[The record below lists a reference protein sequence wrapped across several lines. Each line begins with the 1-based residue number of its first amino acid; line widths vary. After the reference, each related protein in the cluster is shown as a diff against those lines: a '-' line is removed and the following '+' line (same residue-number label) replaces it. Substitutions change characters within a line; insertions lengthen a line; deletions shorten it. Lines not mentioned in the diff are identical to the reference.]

1 MNTTACKN
9 TSRRKDIP
17 ANEWFQ
23 YQSLKYSH
31 RSQRF
36 RLLRYFVFDFFARYI
51 LQLTR
56 LTKNSKTLTDN
67 IFLISIEFNTISGNL
82 TSQISDHL
90 LQFLILKDFYHKTL
104 INSNNVRNWTKLII
118 EQNYR
123 FFNHDEFKNDLK
135 DILYDNILSSD
146 DISASLTFDLFL
158 TRGNTL
164 LEEHASNH
172 KLSKKEISLK
182 ASYYIQGLMRGL
194 YRLFKGYCN
203 ENNHTIKVAKN
214 SKYKNTRNIIIF
226 KVKQS
231 KKEYQN
237 YLQKLSKNTKKT

>member
-1 MNTTACKN
+1 M
-9 TSRRKDIP
+9 
-17 ANEWFQ
+17 
-23 YQSLKYSH
+23 
-31 RSQRF
+31 
-36 RLLRYFVFDFFARYI
+36 
-51 LQLTR
+51 
-56 LTKNSKTLTDN
+56 
-67 IFLISIEFNTISGNL
+67 
-82 TSQISDHL
+82 
-90 LQFLILKDFYHKTL
+90 
-104 INSNNVRNWTKLII
+104 
-118 EQNYR
+118 
-123 FFNHDEFKNDLK
+123 
-135 DILYDNILSSD
+135 
-146 DISASLTFDLFL
+146 FL

-182 ASYYIQGLMRGL
+182 ASYYIQGLMREL

-237 YLQKLSKNTKKT
+237 YLQKLSKNTKKPRMASNQL